1 MAEEAGYDISFNRFF
16 KTGFPI
22 MILTVTLATA
32 YCVVRYAIE
41 WSNDIIPM
49 AIIAAMML
57 ASVSLT
63 PMIYGPA
70 PNSPPDFELE

>member
-1 MAEEAGYDISFNRFF
+1 
-16 KTGFPI
+16 

-41 WSNDIIPM
+41 WSNDVIPM

-57 ASVSLT
+57 ASLALT

-70 PNSPPDFELE
+70 PSSLPDFELE